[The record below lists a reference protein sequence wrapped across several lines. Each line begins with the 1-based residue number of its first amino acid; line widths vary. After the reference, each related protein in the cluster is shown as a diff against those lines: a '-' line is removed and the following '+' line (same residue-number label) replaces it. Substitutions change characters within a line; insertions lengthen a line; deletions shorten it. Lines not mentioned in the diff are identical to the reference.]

1 MALQD
6 AATIEP
12 QATPC
17 FRPRRIG
24 HTNIFVSSLDR
35 SMDFYRNVIGIE
47 EAWRRENICAGFV
60 NNGNTHHDVGMVDIV
75 NPQFH
80 DREPGLFH
88 VAFELETQVDLKRG
102 YDRAVVEDRPIRF
115 TYDHEISQSLY
126 TTDPDGTLVEI
137 YADTEWRWWE
147 DRYLNRAPD
156 RMPNNSWKPGDTA
169 PSAAIHYEPDPTFK
183 RVESAVF
190 HPLRITHMV
199 QVCKHFDAAYDY
211 YTNYVGLRLRMGG
224 RDDRFAS
231 LGGTC
236 GSRDLTLFRTADGRM
251 PGFHHHAFVV
261 ADEADLE
268 RSIGRARA
276 EGTAIED
283 DIDHPSRR
291 SVVVRDP
298 DGLRC
303 QLYAER
309 DGDIGD
315 TSAIDDDTLVY
326 LA

>member
-1 MALQD
+1 MALQET
-6 AATIEP
+6 ATDE
-12 QATPC
+12 AGAGPC

-24 HTNIFVSSLDR
+24 HTNIFVGDLDR
-35 SMDFYRNVIGIE
+35 SMAFYRNVIGIE

-60 NNGNTHHDVGMVDIV
+60 TNGNTHHDVGMVDIV

-80 DREPGLFH
+80 DRRPDLFH
-88 VAFELETQVDLKRG
+88 VAFELETQLDLKRG
-102 YDRAVVEDRPIRF
+102 YDRAVAEDRPIRF

-147 DRYLNRAPD
+147 DRYLERPPE
-156 RMPNNSWKPGDTA
+156 RMPNNVWKPGDTP
-169 PSAAIHYEPDPTFK
+169 PSTDIHYEPDPVFR
-183 RVESAVF
+183 RVESALF
-190 HPLRITHMV
+190 HPLKITHMV
-199 QVCKHFDAAYDY
+199 QVCEDFEAAYDY
-211 YTNYVGLRLRMGG
+211 YTGFVGLSPRLGG
-224 RDDRFAS
+224 RDDRFAA

-236 GSRDLTLFRTADGRM
+236 GGRDLTLFRAAGARA
-251 PGFHHHAFVV
+251 PGFHHHGFVV
-261 ADEADLE
+261 ADADELE

-276 EGTAIED
+276 AGIAIES

-309 DGDIGD
+309 SGGSGD
-315 TSAIDDDTLVY
+315 TGAIDDDTLLY
-326 LA
+326 LV